1 MHNIKC
7 IQRVQ
12 NFTKSM
18 SIYRCEQ
25 LVLLGNKYTRSTH
38 FFDLSFCSS
47 TEKLCFHYNWLL
59 REVTFTKYFVVT
71 LWGGKK
77 TEK

>member
-1 MHNIKC
+1 M
-7 IQRVQ
+7 
-12 NFTKSM
+12 
-18 SIYRCEQ
+18 
-25 LVLLGNKYTRSTH
+25 LLGNKYTRSTH

-77 TEK
+77 TENVSDGNGEREKEKKTSDGDRGSRER